1 MKVSFEVDLTPE
13 EARRF
18 LGLPDVTE
26 ANEAL
31 VAAIKAKLGESV
43 GKLDPEGLMK
53 LWFPGGIQ
61 GMEQMQKAFWSRFAG
76 GAGSTG
82 NKGERE

>member
-1 MKVSFEVDLTPE
+1 MKVSIEVDLTPE

-18 LGLPDVTE
+18 LGLPDVAE

-31 VAAIKAKLGESV
+31 VAAIAAKIGESV
-43 GKLDPEGLMK
+43 GKLDGEGLVK

-76 GAGSTG
+76 GAGK
-82 NKGERE
+82 KGEQE

>member
-1 MKVSFEVDLTPE
+1 MKVSLEVDLTPE

-18 LGLPDVTE
+18 LGLPDIAE
-26 ANEAL
+26 MNEAL
-31 VAAIKAKLGESV
+31 VAALQVKIGDSLAKLDAEAM
-43 GKLDPEGLMK
+43 MK

-76 GAGSTG
+76 GAGKEG
-82 NKGERE
+82 K

>member
-1 MKVSFEVDLTPE
+1 MKVSIEVDLTPE

-18 LGLPDVTE
+18 LGLPDVAE

-31 VAAIKAKLGESV
+31 VAAIKARLGDSV
-43 GKLDPEGLMK
+43 GKLDAEGLMK

-76 GAGSTG
+76 GAG